1 MTTINSVIELQ
12 IILALLMVCGM
23 VLTKKGVLTAA
34 GRKCLTDLLIDLILP
49 CNIINSFLIDLSAD
63 VLKASLEVLLIAL
76 GIQILCWLGGKVLF
90 SFAEPGKKKV
100 LQYATICSNAGFM
113 GNPIIEG
120 RYGQEGLLYASVYLI
135 PLRFFMWSAGLSCF
149 TKAKG
154 KDVLRKLA
162 WHPCIWAVWIGF
174 FFMLT
179 GITIPSPILRTLRY
193 LSGCMLPVSIL
204 IIGSILAG
212 VNIRTIFTK
221 LTLYYSGLRLLAIPL
236 VTLLICRMLGTPE
249 LVTGVSVL
257 LAGMPAGST
266 TAILAEKYDGD
277 AVYASGC
284 IFVSTLLSLVT
295 IPALSVLMQV
305 I

>member
-12 IILALLMVCGM
+12 IILALLMVCGI
-23 VLTKKGVLTAA
+23 VLTKRGVLTEQ

-49 CNIINSFLIDLSAD
+49 CNIINSFLIDLNAE
-63 VLKASLEVLLIAL
+63 VLLASVEVLLIAL
-76 GIQILCWLGGKVLF
+76 GIQIFCWLGGKVLF
-90 SFAEPGKKKV
+90 RSAEPGKRKV

-120 RYGQEGLLYASVYLI
+120 IYGTEGLLYASVYLI

-154 KDVLRKLA
+154 REVLRKLA

-174 FFMLT
+174 FFLLT
-179 GITIPSPILRTLRY
+179 GISIPSPLLRTIRY

-212 VNIRTIFTK
+212 VHVRTIFTG
-221 LTLYYSGLRLLAIPL
+221 LTMYYSVLRLLVIPL
-236 VTLLICRMLGTPE
+236 ITLLVCRLCHTPE

-257 LAGMPAGST
+257 LSGMPAGST

-295 IPALSVLMQV
+295 IPALGAVMQLL
-305 I
+305 